1 MVKFEIRQIDAWAEA
16 EGGWTWNNSI
26 KVGEFQTR
34 AADQK
39 RAFLYAFHKLGIVCK
54 RGRMAVVYDGDIY
67 ELQDRRTNEPLFAA
81 IPC

>member
-39 RAFLYAFHKLGIVCK
+39 RAFLYASQVGDRVQAWK
-54 RGRMAVVYDGDIY
+54 DGGC
-67 ELQDRRTNEPLFAA
+67 L
-81 IPC
+81 

>member
-39 RAFLYAFHKLGIVCK
+39 RAFL
-54 RGRMAVVYDGDIY
+54 
-67 ELQDRRTNEPLFAA
+67 
-81 IPC
+81 

>member
-39 RAFLYAFHKLGIVCK
+39 RAFLYALHKLGIVCK
-54 RGRMAVVYDGDIY
+54 RGRMTVIFMNCKIGAQMNRF
-67 ELQDRRTNEPLFAA
+67 LPLFLVK
-81 IPC
+81 